1 MQCPSSIGKV
11 KHMRKVM
18 NDACDRVDCVAR
30 KYFHFQFDLP

>member
-1 MQCPSSIGKV
+1 MPEFSWKSETYEKG
-11 KHMRKVM
+11 